1 MVLGI
6 GGLSAAVRRNYS
18 IIQQGVAQGL
28 SSKLI
33 NENIALR
40 EGRGI
45 RRSDLLQGMR
55 VAGGVQQAG
64 RNIGNIGFNRRP
76 NYATL
81 PAFAPVAS
89 NRKYLIQYE
98 VRWRDAISGQTG
110 SNFITI
116 GTDEQLTRLE
126 LDLAAV
132 EAWVEGQSEEN
143 YGVNRDIERIVPM
156 GARQQI
162 IG

>member
-6 GGLSAAVRRNYS
+6 GGLSSAVRRNYS

-28 SSKLI
+28 SSKAI
-33 NENIALR
+33 NEAVR
-40 EGRGI
+40 AATGTGI
-45 RRSDLLQGMR
+45 RRTDLLQGMR

-64 RNIGNIGFNRRP
+64 RNIGNIPFANRP

-81 PAFAPVAS
+81 PAFTPVTS
-89 NRKYLIQYE
+89 NRKYLIQYRVE
-98 VRWRDAISGQTG
+98 WFDPVKQIRGTD
-110 SNFITI
+110 FITV
-116 GTDEQLTRLE
+116 GTDQTLTRQE
-126 LDLAAV
+126 LDDLALQGYGD
-132 EAWVEGQSEEN
+132 GQQQDHYSKD
-143 YGVNRDIERIVPM
+143 RRIERLVPM